1 MSTQAYADHSLDAL
15 MALIKH
21 DDTMCM
27 VGVSPSPQQIAAFER
42 MLKCNVNDRF
52 EIDMASLNGA

>member
-1 MSTQAYADHSLDAL
+1 

-21 DDTMCM
+21 DGTMCM
-27 VGVSPSPQQIAAFER
+27 VGVSPSPQQIAASER

-52 EIDMASLNGA
+52 ELDLASLNGA

>member
-15 MALIKH
+15 MSLIKH
-21 DDTMCM
+21 DGTMCM
-27 VGVSPSPQQIAAFER
+27 VGVSPSPQQIAASER

-52 EIDMASLNGA
+52 GIDMASLNGA

>member
-1 MSTQAYADHSLDAL
+1 MSTKAHADHSLDAL
-15 MALIKH
+15 MALITH
-21 DDTMCM
+21 DGTMCM
-27 VGVSPSPQQIAAFER
+27 VGVSPSPHQVAAFER

>member
-1 MSTQAYADHSLDAL
+1 

-21 DDTMCM
+21 DGTMCM
-27 VGVSPSPQQIAAFER
+27 VGVSPSPQQIAASER

-52 EIDMASLNGA
+52 GIDMASLNGA

>member
-21 DDTMCM
+21 DGTMCM

-42 MLKCNVNDRF
+42 MLTSDVKHRF
-52 EIDMASLNGA
+52 EIDMTSLHGA

>member
-1 MSTQAYADHSLDAL
+1 MSTQAHADHSLDAL

-21 DDTMCM
+21 DGTMCM
-27 VGVSPSPQQIAAFER
+27 VGVSPSPQQVAAFER

-52 EIDMASLNGA
+52 GIDMASLNGA